1 MKEIIKSDKIDHIGM
16 VVPNIEKAL
25 EHYKNVFNK
34 QGSKP
39 IVSESQN
46 VKISFIEF
54 ANIKLEL
61 IEPLS
66 EKSPISNF
74 LKKNPL
80 GGMHHIGLEVDDFNN
95 TYKKASNNDLEPL
108 SEPVKGYHGKD
119 LFFLH
124 PKKMMNTLFEI
135 LSKNEKE
142 K

>member
-1 MKEIIKSDKIDHIGM
+1 MKEIIKTDKIDHIGM
-16 VVPNIEKAL
+16 VVPDMEKAL

-95 TYKKASNNDLEPL
+95 TYIKASNNDLEPL
-108 SEPVKGYHGKD
+108 SGPVKGYHGKD

-135 LSKNEKE
+135 LSKN
-142 K
+142 

>member
-16 VVPNIEKAL
+16 VVPDIEKAL

-74 LKKNPL
+74 LKKNPF
-80 GGMHHIGLEVDDFNN
+80 GGIHHIGLEVDDFNN
-95 TYKKASNNDLEPL
+95 TYIKASSNDLEPL
-108 SEPVKGYHGKD
+108 SKPVKGYHGKD

-135 LSKNEKE
+135 LSKN
-142 K
+142 

>member
-1 MKEIIKSDKIDHIGM
+1 MNEIIKTDKIDHIGI

-25 EHYKNVFNK
+25 AHYKNVFNK
-34 QGSKP
+34 IGSKP
-39 IVSESQN
+39 IISESQN

-54 ANIKLEL
+54 SNVKLEL
-61 IEPLS
+61 IEPIS

-80 GGMHHIGLEVDDFNN
+80 GGMHHVGLEVDDLNN
-95 TYKKASNNDLEPL
+95 TYSDAKNNHLEPL
-108 SEPVKGYHGKD
+108 SKPVKGYHGRN

-135 LSKNEKE
+135 LSKN
-142 K
+142 

>member
-1 MKEIIKSDKIDHIGM
+1 MNEIIKTDKIDHIGI

-34 QGSKP
+34 IGSKP
-39 IVSESQN
+39 IISETQN
-46 VKISFIEF
+46 VKISFIQF
-54 ANIKLEL
+54 SNIKLEL
-61 IEPLS
+61 IEPIS

-80 GGMHHIGLEVDDFNN
+80 GGMHHVGLEVDDLSN
-95 TYKKASNNDLEPL
+95 TYSDAKNNDLEPL
-108 SEPVKGYHGKD
+108 SQPVKGYHGRD

-135 LSKNEKE
+135 LSKN
-142 K
+142 

>member
-1 MKEIIKSDKIDHIGM
+1 MNEIIKTDKIDHIGI

-25 EHYKNVFNK
+25 EHYKNIFNK
-34 QGSKP
+34 IGSKP
-39 IVSESQN
+39 IISETQN

-54 ANIKLEL
+54 SNIKLEL

-80 GGMHHIGLEVDDFNN
+80 GGMHHVGLEVDDLNN
-95 TYKKASNNDLEPL
+95 TYSDAKNNDLKPL
-108 SEPVKGYHGKD
+108 SKPVKGYHGRD

-135 LSKNEKE
+135 LSKN
-142 K
+142 

>member
-16 VVPNIEKAL
+16 VVPDIEKAL

-80 GGMHHIGLEVDDFNN
+80 GGMHHIGLEVDDLNK
-95 TYKKASNNDLEPL
+95 TYIKATNDDLKPL
-108 SEPVKGYHGKD
+108 SKPVKGYHGKD

-135 LSKNEKE
+135 LSKN
-142 K
+142 

>member
-16 VVPNIEKAL
+16 VVPNLEKAL

-80 GGMHHIGLEVDDFNN
+80 GGMHHIGLEVDDLNK
-95 TYKKASNNDLEPL
+95 TYIKASKDDLEPL
-108 SEPVKGYHGKD
+108 SKPVKGYHGKD

-135 LSKNEKE
+135 LSKN
-142 K
+142 

>member
-1 MKEIIKSDKIDHIGM
+1 MNEIIKTDKIDHIGI

-34 QGSKP
+34 IGSKP
-39 IVSESQN
+39 IISETQN
-46 VKISFIEF
+46 VKISFIQF
-54 ANIKLEL
+54 SNIKLEL
-61 IEPLS
+61 IEPIS

-80 GGMHHIGLEVDDFNN
+80 GGMHHVGLEVDDLKN
-95 TYKKASNNDLEPL
+95 TYSDAKKNDLEPL
-108 SEPVKGYHGKD
+108 SKPVKGYHGRD

-135 LSKNEKE
+135 LSKN
-142 K
+142 

>member
-1 MKEIIKSDKIDHIGM
+1 MNEIIKTDKIDHIGI

-34 QGSKP
+34 IGSKP
-39 IVSESQN
+39 IISETQN
-46 VKISFIEF
+46 VKISFIQF
-54 ANIKLEL
+54 SNIKLEL
-61 IEPLS
+61 IEPIS

-80 GGMHHIGLEVDDFNN
+80 GGMHHIGLEVDDLNN
-95 TYKKASNNDLEPL
+95 TYSDAKNNDLKPL
-108 SEPVKGYHGKD
+108 SKPVKGYHGRD

-135 LSKNEKE
+135 LSKN
-142 K
+142 

>member
-1 MKEIIKSDKIDHIGM
+1 MKEIITTDKIDHIGM
-16 VVPNIEKAL
+16 VVPDIEKAL

-34 QGSKP
+34 EGSKP

-61 IEPLS
+61 IEPIS

-74 LKKNPL
+74 LKKNPF

-95 TYKKASNNDLEPL
+95 TYIKASSNDLEPL
-108 SEPVKGYHGKD
+108 SKPVKGYHGKD

-135 LSKNEKE
+135 LSKN
-142 K
+142 

>member
-66 EKSPISNF
+66 KKSPISNF

-80 GGMHHIGLEVDDFNN
+80 GGMHHIGLEVDEFKETFTKATNN
-95 TYKKASNNDLEPL
+95 NLEPL
-108 SEPVKGYHGKD
+108 SKPVKGYHGKD

-124 PKKMMNTLFEI
+124 PKKMMNILFEI
-135 LSKNEKE
+135 LSKK
-142 K
+142 

>member
-1 MKEIIKSDKIDHIGM
+1 MKEIIKTDKIDHIGM
-16 VVPNIEKAL
+16 VVPDIEKAL
-25 EHYKNVFNK
+25 EHFKNVFNK

-66 EKSPISNF
+66 KKSPISNF
-74 LKKNPL
+74 LKKNPF

-95 TYKKASNNDLEPL
+95 TYIKASSNDLEPL
-108 SEPVKGYHGKD
+108 SKPVKGYHGKD

-135 LSKNEKE
+135 LSKN
-142 K
+142 

>member
-80 GGMHHIGLEVDDFNN
+80 GGMHHIGLEVDDLNK
-95 TYKKASNNDLEPL
+95 TYIKASNNDLEPL

-135 LSKNEKE
+135 LSKN
-142 K
+142 

>member
-1 MKEIIKSDKIDHIGM
+1 MNEIIKTDKIDHIGI

-25 EHYKNVFNK
+25 AHYKNVFNK
-34 QGSKP
+34 IGSKP
-39 IVSESQN
+39 IISETQN

-54 ANIKLEL
+54 SNVKLEL

-80 GGMHHIGLEVDDFNN
+80 GGMHHVGLEVDDLNN
-95 TYKKASNNDLEPL
+95 TYSDAKYNDLEPL
-108 SEPVKGYHGKD
+108 SKPVKGYHGRN

-124 PKKMMNTLFEI
+124 PKKMMSTLFEI
-135 LSKNEKE
+135 LSKN
-142 K
+142 

>member
-16 VVPNIEKAL
+16 VVPDIEKAL

-39 IVSESQN
+39 ITSESQN

-80 GGMHHIGLEVDDFNN
+80 GGMHHIGLEVDDLNK
-95 TYKKASNNDLEPL
+95 TYIKASNDDLEPL
-108 SEPVKGYHGKD
+108 SKPVKGYHGKD

-135 LSKNEKE
+135 LSKN
-142 K
+142 

>member
-1 MKEIIKSDKIDHIGM
+1 MNEIIKTDKIDHIGI

-34 QGSKP
+34 IGSKP
-39 IVSESQN
+39 IISETQN

-54 ANIKLEL
+54 SNIKLEL
-61 IEPLS
+61 IEPIS
-66 EKSPISNF
+66 EKSPIFNF

-80 GGMHHIGLEVDDFNN
+80 GGMHHVGLEVDDLNN
-95 TYKKASNNDLEPL
+95 TYSDAKNNDLKPL
-108 SEPVKGYHGKD
+108 SKPVKGYHGRD

-135 LSKNEKE
+135 LSKN
-142 K
+142 

>member
-34 QGSKP
+34 QGSIP

-80 GGMHHIGLEVDDFNN
+80 GGMHHIGLEVDDLNK
-95 TYKKASNNDLEPL
+95 TYIKATNDDLKPL
-108 SEPVKGYHGKD
+108 SKPVKGYHGKD

-135 LSKNEKE
+135 LSKN
-142 K
+142 

>member
-1 MKEIIKSDKIDHIGM
+1 MKEIITTDKIDHIGM
-16 VVPNIEKAL
+16 VVPDIEKAL

-34 QGSKP
+34 EGSKP

-66 EKSPISNF
+66 KKSPISNF
-74 LKKNPL
+74 LKKNPF

-95 TYKKASNNDLEPL
+95 TYIKASSNDLEPL
-108 SEPVKGYHGKD
+108 SKPVKGYHGKD

-135 LSKNEKE
+135 LSKN
-142 K
+142 

>member
-1 MKEIIKSDKIDHIGM
+1 MNEIIKTDKIDHIGI

-34 QGSKP
+34 IGSKP
-39 IVSESQN
+39 IISETQN
-46 VKISFIEF
+46 VKISFIQF
-54 ANIKLEL
+54 SNIKLEL
-61 IEPLS
+61 IEPIS

-80 GGMHHIGLEVDDFNN
+80 GGMHHIGLEVDDLNN
-95 TYKKASNNDLEPL
+95 TYSDAKKNDLEPL
-108 SEPVKGYHGKD
+108 SKPVKGYHGRD

-135 LSKNEKE
+135 LSKN
-142 K
+142 

>member
-1 MKEIIKSDKIDHIGM
+1 MNEIIKTDKIDHIGI

-34 QGSKP
+34 IGSKP
-39 IVSESQN
+39 IISETQN

-54 ANIKLEL
+54 SNVKLEL
-61 IEPLS
+61 IEPIS

-80 GGMHHIGLEVDDFNN
+80 GGMHHVGLEVDDLNN
-95 TYKKASNNDLEPL
+95 TYSDAKNNDLEPL
-108 SEPVKGYHGKD
+108 SKQVKGYHGRD

-135 LSKNEKE
+135 LSKN
-142 K
+142 

>member
-1 MKEIIKSDKIDHIGM
+1 MNEIIKTDKIDHIGI

-25 EHYKNVFNK
+25 EHYKNVFIK
-34 QGSKP
+34 IGSKP
-39 IVSESQN
+39 IISETQN

-54 ANIKLEL
+54 SNIKLEL
-61 IEPLS
+61 IEQIS

-80 GGMHHIGLEVDDFNN
+80 GGIHHVGLEVDDLNN
-95 TYKKASNNDLEPL
+95 TYSGAKNNDLEPL
-108 SEPVKGYHGKD
+108 SKPVKGYHGRD

-135 LSKNEKE
+135 LSKN
-142 K
+142 

>member
-1 MKEIIKSDKIDHIGM
+1 MKEIITTDKIDHIGM
-16 VVPNIEKAL
+16 VVPDIEKAL

-34 QGSKP
+34 EGSKP

-66 EKSPISNF
+66 KKSPISNF
-74 LKKNPL
+74 LKKNPF

-95 TYKKASNNDLEPL
+95 TFIKASNNDLEPL

-135 LSKNEKE
+135 LSKN
-142 K
+142 

>member
-1 MKEIIKSDKIDHIGM
+1 MNEIIKTDKIDHIGI

-34 QGSKP
+34 IGSKP
-39 IVSESQN
+39 IISETQN
-46 VKISFIEF
+46 VKISFIQF
-54 ANIKLEL
+54 SNIKLEL
-61 IEPLS
+61 IEPIS

-80 GGMHHIGLEVDDFNN
+80 GGMHHVGLEVDDLNN
-95 TYKKASNNDLEPL
+95 TYSDAKKNDLEPL
-108 SEPVKGYHGKD
+108 SKPVKGYHGRD

-135 LSKNEKE
+135 LSKN
-142 K
+142 

>member
-1 MKEIIKSDKIDHIGM
+1 MNEIIKTDKIDHIGI

-34 QGSKP
+34 IGSKP
-39 IVSESQN
+39 IISETQN

-54 ANIKLEL
+54 SNIKLEL
-61 IEPLS
+61 IEPIS

-80 GGMHHIGLEVDDFNN
+80 GGMHHVGLEVDDLNN
-95 TYKKASNNDLEPL
+95 TYSDAKNNDLKPL
-108 SEPVKGYHGKD
+108 SKPVKGYHGRD

-135 LSKNEKE
+135 LSKN
-142 K
+142 

>member
-1 MKEIIKSDKIDHIGM
+1 MNEIIKTDKIDHIGI

-34 QGSKP
+34 IGSKP
-39 IVSESQN
+39 IISETQN

-54 ANIKLEL
+54 SNVKLEL
-61 IEPLS
+61 IEPIS

-80 GGMHHIGLEVDDFNN
+80 GGMHHIGLEVDDLNN
-95 TYKKASNNDLEPL
+95 TYSDAKNNDLKPL
-108 SEPVKGYHGKD
+108 SKPVKGYHGRD

-135 LSKNEKE
+135 LSKN
-142 K
+142 